1 LLASIERKWSQDSRM
16 DAFRIYFFKQWIHSQ
31 YSKWQLFRSP
41 PGYCSTNSPIEGYN
55 NTIKQQYF
63 VESFSYNILPATDVF
78 KILINYESKNRK
90 EYQLLPEVRK
100 KDKKRGLLLLKQE
113 KLSFHKCL
121 TESKYKYKNYQI
133 NYEFFSCTCL
143 RYFDVKMCKHLVAV
157 CTIEKIDLRGLIHQN
172 EQYLRARK
180 RKGRRHDNL
189 IVQSD
194 ESSNQ
199 SIIFNVSGTLV
210 SPTPAISPITPPK
223 RRGRPPNRTPAL
235 VNEPAKVSKKIVK
248 KPAKIVK
255 EQARVA
261 KKPAKIVK
269 EQAKVAKKPA
279 KIVKEQAKVAKKP
292 AKQPV
297 TRTADK
303 VLEQL
308 EVEEKEDSIRRSQ
321 RVLSKKN

>member
-1 LLASIERKWSQDSRM
+1 
-16 DAFRIYFFKQWIHSQ
+16 
-31 YSKWQLFRSP
+31 
-41 PGYCSTNSPIEGYN
+41 
-55 NTIKQQYF
+55 
-63 VESFSYNILPATDVF
+63 
-78 KILINYESKNRK
+78 
-90 EYQLLPEVRK
+90 
-100 KDKKRGLLLLKQE
+100 
-113 KLSFHKCL
+113 
-121 TESKYKYKNYQI
+121 
-133 NYEFFSCTCL
+133 
-143 RYFDVKMCKHLVAV
+143 
-157 CTIEKIDLRGLIHQN
+157 
-172 EQYLRARK
+172 LRARK

-248 KPAKIVK
+248 KPAKIVR
-255 EQARVA
+255 EQAKVA

-321 RVLSKKN
+321 RVLSKKK